1 MSFITGSKW
10 GGNVCVTRSEAFKSF
25 TWQLLLLHNANKL
38 KFVCITVSETH
49 TRELLAILFR
59 MPFHLM
65 LRGLDFFFL
74 YSFNYLDVSVL

>member
-65 LRGLDFFFL
+65 LRGLDFFFFIL
-74 YSFNYLDVSVL
+74 LTI